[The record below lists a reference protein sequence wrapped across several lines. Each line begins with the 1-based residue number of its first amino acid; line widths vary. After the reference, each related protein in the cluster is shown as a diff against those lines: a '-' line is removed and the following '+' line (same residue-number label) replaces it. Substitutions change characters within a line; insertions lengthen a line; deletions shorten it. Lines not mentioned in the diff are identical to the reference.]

1 LRQLPISTSLL
12 YLCLGAV
19 LGPYGFALVH
29 WDALQISAILERAAE
44 IAVVVSLFTAGLK
57 LRLPFDDKRWFLPL
71 RLAFVSMTLTVGAI
85 AAIGV
90 WLLKL
95 PLGGAILLGAIL
107 APTDPVLASE
117 VQVEEPSDTDRV
129 RFSLTGEAGLN
140 DGTAFPFVMLGLGL
154 LGLHELGNG
163 GWRWLAVDVLWAV
176 GAGLGIGWL
185 LGCLVGHLIVW
196 MRARHQETTG
206 LDDFL
211 ALGLITLSYGVALAS
226 HAYGFLAVFAAGLA
240 LRRVESRDDYLENND
255 SKTAATSENI
265 PENMTRQVLNFNE
278 QIERVLELGVVLVL
292 GGLLTLKYLPL
303 AAVWFV
309 PLLFFLV
316 RPVVVWLGLWR
327 SRVSRRQKP
336 MMMWFGIRG
345 IGSIYYLMYAVE
357 HGLPRELAQQLTA
370 LTFATIVASIIIH
383 GISATPL
390 MNRYKNASGSQTSSS
405 QTSSS

>member
-1 LRQLPISTSLL
+1 
-12 YLCLGAV
+12 
-19 LGPYGFALVH
+19 
-29 WDALQISAILERAAE
+29 
-44 IAVVVSLFTAGLK
+44 
-57 LRLPFDDKRWFLPL
+57 
-71 RLAFVSMTLTVGAI
+71 
-85 AAIGV
+85 
-90 WLLKL
+90 
-95 PLGGAILLGAIL
+95 
-107 APTDPVLASE
+107 
-117 VQVEEPSDTDRV
+117 
-129 RFSLTGEAGLN
+129 
-140 DGTAFPFVMLGLGL
+140 
-154 LGLHELGNG
+154 
-163 GWRWLAVDVLWAV
+163 
-176 GAGLGIGWL
+176 
-185 LGCLVGHLIVW
+185 
-196 MRARHQETTG
+196 
-206 LDDFL
+206 
-211 ALGLITLSYGVALAS
+211 
-226 HAYGFLAVFAAGLA
+226 
-240 LRRVESRDDYLENND
+240 
-255 SKTAATSENI
+255 
-265 PENMTRQVLNFNE
+265 MTRQVLNFNE

-405 QTSSS
+405 